1 MKITSRYSNH
11 TFYRVFSILDRSDKN
26 RILFVSI
33 LQVFIGLMDLFGI
46 LLVGL
51 LATTSLSLDRQKS
64 MPPYAESL
72 INLLHLDEAQP
83 EKLLTT
89 IAILAVALL
98 SGRTILSLLITKKI
112 INFLSIKGADI
123 SSNLIARLISQP
135 LSFLQSN
142 NSQDNLYALTK
153 GVEYITVYVI
163 ATSIVLMSDISIT
176 VLLSIGLLIIAPET
190 TLIVLLTF
198 VLVFSVLHSK
208 IGKVA
213 SNLGK
218 SAAQLNIDSNE
229 KILEIFNTYREASVK
244 NRRGFYA
251 KSIRVLRLK
260 LAGQMADLHFMP
272 YTSKYVIE
280 SGIIVASILVAGV
293 QLLMSDGSQAISIL
307 ILFLAAGSRIGPSA
321 LRIQQGI
328 IQINTGLGM
337 SSKTLNLVDSL
348 KGLKLRV
355 ESENESF
362 PDLVYAGFSGTVSL
376 DNVSFSYPG
385 SSQESLRNI
394 SLQILQGQF
403 VAIVGRSGA
412 GKSTLVDMMLG
423 IIKPDTGQVW
433 ISNTSPEKAIGN
445 WAGAI
450 SYVPQQVSLIEGT
463 IYENVVLGY
472 YQESVALT
480 QVTKSLSIAQLDSW
494 IESLPNGI
502 STPIGEGGYKISGG
516 QRQRLGIARAVVTE
530 PKLLVLDEATSA
542 LDGETELLFTAA
554 LEAIRGKT
562 TVIIVAHRLSVA
574 RKADLVVYMD
584 KGKIESVGTFEEVRK
599 LNVDFDS
606 QAKLMGL

>member
-554 LEAIRGKT
+554 LEAIRGKL
-562 TVIIVAHRLSVA
+562 R
-574 RKADLVVYMD
+574 
-584 KGKIESVGTFEEVRK
+584 
-599 LNVDFDS
+599 
-606 QAKLMGL
+606 